1 MIGDR
6 KVTSQSKRRES
17 MQGQIE
23 EKDVEIRTPEY
34 VCDAAFFY
42 PAQGVHPG
50 VFIWTDAYGL
60 RPSMRGMGK
69 RLAAEGYAVLVP
81 NPFYRAGSASALNL
95 SPQTVSFQDPE
106 GRERLQK
113 VMSSVRAPDAAE
125 KDAAAYVAFLD
136 AQAQVDKSRK
146 IGVQGYCMG
155 GALAFRTAASLP
167 DRIGAGA
174 SFHGGG
180 LVTDAPDSPHR
191 LVPKMQARMYVG
203 IAAND
208 DEGQPEAKDRL
219 REAFAAAKVP
229 AEVEVYEGLHGW
241 CVPDSKVYNEPEA
254 EKAWAKLLALYKS
267 ALK

>member
-1 MIGDR
+1 
-6 KVTSQSKRRES
+6 
-17 MQGQIE
+17 
-23 EKDVEIRTPEY
+23 
-34 VCDAAFFY
+34 
-42 PAQGVHPG
+42 
-50 VFIWTDAYGL
+50 
-60 RPSMRGMGK
+60 
-69 RLAAEGYAVLVP
+69 
-81 NPFYRAGSASALNL
+81 
-95 SPQTVSFQDPE
+95 
-106 GRERLQK
+106 
-113 VMSSVRAPDAAE
+113 MSSVRAPDAAE

-136 AQAQVDKSRK
+136 AQAQVDKGRK